1 MADIGFRLVR
11 QDASRVSAEQCRM
24 TKPGFPISAKI
35 AAAFGAIFLIVVVVG
50 IMALVRLDAI
60 NDGALAARDGRVPSA
75 RTLGQLRTSVR
86 MYRIAEATLALVAH
100 DEREVPAANAQLQ
113 SAAAAVDV
121 ARAAC
126 EPFITAGT
134 EDEGDLHT
142 FDAIWAAYQ
151 TATAAPR
158 RSFLHHDTDAGSYF
172 AVGSR
177 FYDAAADV
185 LTQDIIDNT
194 RVGKASASAA
204 IQFIQRTREL
214 MLEALVAV
222 VAASAILALLLT
234 RSVSIPIRVTTAAM
248 KRLASRD
255 FAVTI
260 PGVGRSDEL
269 GEMADAIEVFRQSL
283 IDREQLRAHEDVQN
297 AALRASELRFR
308 EVFDCVH
315 DAIFISDAATGRIM
329 DVNPRGTE
337 LFGYERHELIGAT
350 PEMLSAGVGSYT
362 ETAVMRGIVRVR
374 GQGPVTCEWH
384 CKTKDGRLFWVE
396 QSLRP
401 ANFGGQDVVLA
412 SVRDISDRRE
422 AEQQIRHMAR
432 YDGLTGLPN
441 RGVFVEAVERAISR
455 SRRDGRN
462 FAVLF
467 LDLDNFKDVND
478 TLGHPAGDML
488 LREVA
493 ERLRS
498 AVRETDVVARF
509 GGDEFAVLVDD
520 MRGATDAAQLGDK
533 LIKALDAPFTIQG
546 TQVRT
551 GLSIGIAP
559 YAEGSADVETLM
571 SHADVALYRAKSE
584 GRGTYRFF
592 NTGMDSETRARVA
605 LIGELREAITS
616 DQLFLT
622 YQPQVDIASGRITGL
637 EALVRWRHPQ
647 RGVLA
652 AEAFVHEAESSGLIV
667 ALGRRVLRDACR
679 QAKRWYDAGV
689 LPERM
694 AVNLAAGQLRAPAE
708 LERIVM
714 ETLSETGLPAE
725 RLEMELTESML
736 MGSSA
741 QAVLARLRAR
751 GVKVAI
757 DDFGTGYSCLDYL
770 RCFPVDRVKIAP
782 SFVAQLDQPGNAA
795 VVKATIGLA
804 RELHMAVIAEGLE
817 TRRQLE
823 LLSAWGCAEGQGS
836 YYAQPASPEELE
848 PLLRTGFVGDPSGDA
863 AAKVAA

>member
-1 MADIGFRLVR
+1 
-11 QDASRVSAEQCRM
+11 M

-60 NDGALAARDGRVPSA
+60 NDGALAALADRVPSA

-113 SAAAAVDV
+113 SAATAVDV

-126 EPFITAGT
+126 EPFITRGT
-134 EDEGDLHT
+134 EDESDLHT

-151 TATAAPR
+151 TATAGPR
-158 RSFLHHDTDAGSYF
+158 HSFLHHDTDAGSYF

-177 FYDAAADV
+177 LYDAAADV

-283 IDREQLRAHEDVQN
+283 IDREQLRAHEDLQN

-315 DAIFISDAATGRIM
+315 DAIFISEAATGRIM
-329 DVNPRGTE
+329 DVNPRGCE
-337 LFGYERHELIGAT
+337 LFGYGRDELIGAT

-384 CKTKDGRLFWVE
+384 CKSKDGRLFWVE

-422 AEQQIRHMAR
+422 AEAQIRHMAR

-467 LDLDNFKDVND
+467 IDLDHFKDVND
-478 TLGHPAGDML
+478 TLGHPAGDVL

-520 MRGATDAAQLGDK
+520 MRGATDAAELGDK
-533 LIKALDAPFTIQG
+533 LLKALDAPFTIQG

-652 AEAFVHEAESSGLIV
+652 PEAFVHEAESSGLIV
-667 ALGRRVLRDACR
+667 ALGQRVLRDACR

-694 AVNLAAGQLRAPAE
+694 AVNLAAGQLRVPAE

-714 ETLSETGLPAE
+714 ETLSETGLPAQ

-736 MGSSA
+736 MGSAA

-823 LLSAWGCAEGQGS
+823 LLSAWGCAEGQGL

-848 PLLRTGFVGDPSGDA
+848 PLLRAGFVRDPSGET

>member
-1 MADIGFRLVR
+1 
-11 QDASRVSAEQCRM
+11 
-24 TKPGFPISAKI
+24 
-35 AAAFGAIFLIVVVVG
+35 
-50 IMALVRLDAI
+50 
-60 NDGALAARDGRVPSA
+60 
-75 RTLGQLRTSVR
+75 
-86 MYRIAEATLALVAH
+86 
-100 DEREVPAANAQLQ
+100 
-113 SAAAAVDV
+113 
-121 ARAAC
+121 
-126 EPFITAGT
+126 
-134 EDEGDLHT
+134 
-142 FDAIWAAYQ
+142 
-151 TATAAPR
+151 
-158 RSFLHHDTDAGSYF
+158 
-172 AVGSR
+172 
-177 FYDAAADV
+177 
-185 LTQDIIDNT
+185 
-194 RVGKASASAA
+194 
-204 IQFIQRTREL
+204 
-214 MLEALVAV
+214 
-222 VAASAILALLLT
+222 
-234 RSVSIPIRVTTAAM
+234 
-248 KRLASRD
+248 
-255 FAVTI
+255 
-260 PGVGRSDEL
+260 
-269 GEMADAIEVFRQSL
+269 
-283 IDREQLRAHEDVQN
+283 
-297 AALRASELRFR
+297 
-308 EVFDCVH
+308 
-315 DAIFISDAATGRIM
+315 
-329 DVNPRGTE
+329 
-337 LFGYERHELIGAT
+337 
-350 PEMLSAGVGSYT
+350 
-362 ETAVMRGIVRVR
+362 VMRGIVRVR

-478 TLGHPAGDML
+478 TLGHPAGDAL

-622 YQPQVDIASGRITGL
+622 YQPQVDIASGRITVL

-652 AEAFVHEAESSGLIV
+652 AEAFVHEAEGSGLIV
-667 ALGRRVLRDACR
+667 ALGRRVLRDA
-679 QAKRWYDAGV
+679 
-689 LPERM
+689 
-694 AVNLAAGQLRAPAE
+694 
-708 LERIVM
+708 
-714 ETLSETGLPAE
+714 
-725 RLEMELTESML
+725 
-736 MGSSA
+736 
-741 QAVLARLRAR
+741 
-751 GVKVAI
+751 
-757 DDFGTGYSCLDYL
+757 
-770 RCFPVDRVKIAP
+770 
-782 SFVAQLDQPGNAA
+782 
-795 VVKATIGLA
+795 
-804 RELHMAVIAEGLE
+804 
-817 TRRQLE
+817 
-823 LLSAWGCAEGQGS
+823 
-836 YYAQPASPEELE
+836 
-848 PLLRTGFVGDPSGDA
+848 
-863 AAKVAA
+863 